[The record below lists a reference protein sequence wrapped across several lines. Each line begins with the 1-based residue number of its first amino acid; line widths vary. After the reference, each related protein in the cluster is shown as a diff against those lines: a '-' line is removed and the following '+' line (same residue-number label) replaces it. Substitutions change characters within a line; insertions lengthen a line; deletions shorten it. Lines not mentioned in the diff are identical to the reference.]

1 MSRARAAGAAYLA
14 RMDALQPIAAAVTPA
29 VMVSACGLIALG
41 LDNQISRMASRLR
54 DLAREHR
61 DPELPPAR
69 RALVA
74 EQVRVL
80 DRRHGLY
87 SRALLL
93 VYGAC
98 FAFVVTSLLWL
109 GQAFVAIPTEL
120 PVILFA
126 LGVAMLA
133 AMAVYVIA
141 SIALAR
147 STISAEAAEVLR
159 PRRAGASKEPAR
171 AGA

>member
-1 MSRARAAGAAYLA
+1 
-14 RMDALQPIAAAVTPA
+14 MDALQPIAAAGTPA
-29 VMVSACGLIALG
+29 VMVSACGLLALG
-41 LDNQISRMASRLR
+41 LDNQTARMASRLR

-61 DPELPPAR
+61 DPALPAPR

-87 SRALLL
+87 ARALLL

-98 FAFVVTSLLWL
+98 FAFVATSLLWL
-109 GQAFVAIPTEL
+109 AQVFVDVPAEL
-120 PVILFA
+120 PVVVFA
-126 LGVAMLA
+126 LGVVMLA
-133 AMAVYVIA
+133 AMAVLVIA

-147 STISAEAAEVLR
+147 ATISAEAAEVLR
-159 PRRAGASKEPAR
+159 PRRAGPKGEPAR